1 VTGNMTTQYDAA
13 IELCQALDTFRL
25 LEIAGRVTGE
35 DANRVK
41 RARQRWDGSDR
52 APVSG
57 VRR

>member
-1 VTGNMTTQYDAA
+1 MTTQYDAA